1 MLLLI
6 QHKTFFSTDVI
17 QYQNNNNSN
26 NNNNSTLGG
35 DQKNGASFSL
45 LALERWL
52 EVTLPL
58 TLITLVLA
66 YYFFKRSVK
75 KVKDMAEIAETLPLY
90 MISTEKT

>member
-1 MLLLI
+1 
-6 QHKTFFSTDVI
+6 VV
-17 QYQNNNNSN
+17 QYQNNSSN
-26 NNNNSTLGG
+26 NNSAPGG
-35 DQKNGASFSL
+35 DQRNSSSFSL

-90 MISTEKT
+90 MISTEKS

>member
-1 MLLLI
+1 MTMLLLI
-6 QHKTFFSTDVI
+6 QHKTFFSTEVV
-17 QYQNNNNSN
+17 QYQNNNSN
-26 NNNNSTLGG
+26 NNNSAPGG
-35 DQKNGASFSL
+35 DQRNSSSFSL

-90 MISTEKT
+90 MISTEKS

>member
-1 MLLLI
+1 MTMLMLI
-6 QHKTFFSTDVI
+6 QHKTFFSTEVV
-17 QYQNNNNSN
+17 QYQNNSSN
-26 NNNNSTLGG
+26 NNSAPGG
-35 DQKNGASFSL
+35 DQRNSSSFSL

-90 MISTEKT
+90 MISTEKS

>member
-1 MLLLI
+1 MLSLI
-6 QHKTFFSTDVI
+6 QHKTFFSTEVV
-17 QYQNNNNSN
+17 QYQNNNN
-26 NNNNSTLGG
+26 NSAPGG
-35 DQKNGASFSL
+35 NQRNSSSFSL

-75 KVKDMAEIAETLPLY
+75 KVRDIAEIAETLPLY
-90 MISTEKT
+90 MIPTEKA

>member
-1 MLLLI
+1 MLMLI
-6 QHKTFFSTDVI
+6 QHKTFFSTDVV
-17 QYQNNNNSN
+17 QYQNNSN
-26 NNNNSTLGG
+26 NNSAPGGGQGNS
-35 DQKNGASFSL
+35 ASFSL

-75 KVKDMAEIAETLPLY
+75 EVRDMAEVAETLPLY
-90 MISTEKT
+90 VVSTGKT

>member
-1 MLLLI
+1 MTMLLLT
-6 QHKTFFSTDVI
+6 QHKTFFSTDVV

-26 NNNNSTLGG
+26 NNSAPGGNQRNSS
-35 DQKNGASFSL
+35 SFSL

-75 KVKDMAEIAETLPLY
+75 KVRDIAEIAETLPLY
-90 MISTEKT
+90 MIPTEKA

>member
-6 QHKTFFSTDVI
+6 QHKTFFSTGVV
-17 QYQNNNNSN
+17 QYQNNSN
-26 NNNNSTLGG
+26 NNNSAPGG
-35 DQKNGASFSL
+35 DQRNSTSFSL
-45 LALERWL
+45 IALERWL

-75 KVKDMAEIAETLPLY
+75 KVRDMAEIAETLPLY
-90 MISTEKT
+90 VISTEKA

>member
-6 QHKTFFSTDVI
+6 QHKTFFSTEVV
-17 QYQNNNNSN
+17 QYQNNSSN
-26 NNNNSTLGG
+26 NNSAPGG
-35 DQKNGASFSL
+35 DQRNSSSFSL

-90 MISTEKT
+90 MISTEKS

>member
-1 MLLLI
+1 MTMLLLT
-6 QHKTFFSTDVI
+6 QHKTFFSTDVV

-26 NNNNSTLGG
+26 NNSAPGGNQRNSS
-35 DQKNGASFSL
+35 SFSL